1 MAESPSHRF
10 GQIVGGLLEQVLHPP
25 LQAFCSSRGLF
36 LDKQGPRKPARQG
49 QKVTW
54 VDGYGNS
61 HDFDFVIERGGT
73 KDVVG
78 KPVAFIEAAWRRYT
92 KHSRNKAQ
100 EIQGAV
106 VPVAEKHSWDVPF
119 KGAVIAGEFTEA
131 SLTQLRSLGFV
142 VLHIPY
148 ETIVGAFAF
157 VGVDARFDES
167 TPDSSFLNCVKAIEA
182 LAVPTRATLI
192 RELTARAQPSLDKFL
207 TRLEMTVDRQLD
219 FIAVVPLYG
228 KEHQFATIDDA
239 REFLNTGAKESN
251 GEFRRYEI
259 IVRYTGGDSINAS
272 FTDVAKALSFL
283 DYVGGQSGGSA

>member
-25 LQAFCSSRGLF
+25 LKAFCTSRGLF
-36 LDKQGPRKPARQG
+36 LDKQGPRKPARDG
-49 QKVTW
+49 KKVTW
-54 VDGYGNS
+54 VDAYGNS
-61 HDFDFVIERGGT
+61 HDFDFVIERGGS
-73 KDVVG
+73 KLVVG

-106 VPVAEKHSWDVPF
+106 IPVAEKYAWDVPF

-142 VLHIPY
+142 VLHISY
-148 ETIVGAFAF
+148 DKIVGAFAF

-167 TPDSSFLNCVKAIEA
+167 TPDSTFLKCIKAIEA
-182 LAVPTRATLI
+182 LSPPVRTKLI
-192 RELTARAQPSLDKFL
+192 RKLTASAQPALDGFL

-219 FIAVVPLYG
+219 FVAIVPLYG

-239 REFLNTGAKESN
+239 REFLDTGAKESN

-259 IVRYTGGDSINAS
+259 IVRYTGGDAINAS
-272 FTDVAKALSFL
+272 FTDARKALTFL
-283 DYVGGQSGGSA
+283 DYVDGQ